1 MPMPER
7 RLRLPYVGK
16 TRFRYERGRVVLLPQ
31 RTFAAPADAIVWTT
45 HWQAAAIDRGVFF
58 ERDKRDNH
66 VRVIPMRRMFDSDCD
81 AMNALEQ
88 AAFHGDEF
96 SLRALAFVEQ
106 QDRFGYSGAWDRNV
120 ERWTHSLQWYKTL
133 KADER
138 ASARVAR
145 EHFRAMA
152 RKRWGGPLVG
162 ACV

>member
-7 RLRLPYVGK
+7 RQRLPYVGK
-16 TRFRYERGRVVLLPQ
+16 TRFKHHKGRMVLIDQ
-31 RTFAAPADAIVWTT
+31 RAFAAPPDAIVWTM

-66 VRVIPMRRMFDSDCD
+66 VRVTPMRRMFDNDQD
-81 AMNALEQ
+81 AVDALEQ

-133 KADER
+133 KAGER
-138 ASARVAR
+138 AKARAAR
-145 EHFRAMA
+145 EHFSAIA
-152 RKRWGGPLVG
+152 RKRWGG
-162 ACV
+162 